1 MFDFTQIH
9 LPTTVALAAV
19 AAVGYLVGLGRSR
32 DRSEQAVR
40 SRTQLRQA
48 NQVAKELEKIAWTI
62 RGNISRHYARLG
74 QFKHRLNEL
83 QRVRQG
89 EPRMLKSLADEAE
102 AILTPTL
109 RLASQ
114 IASAYDHIREQT
126 DHLLQMTSSRTDP
139 LTGIA
144 NRHFVEETL
153 VNQFAAMRRY
163 HTGFAVALFDVDQFQ
178 RVSENNDFHG
188 DQVLQE
194 LAACLTDV
202 ARETDV
208 VARFGS
214 QDFVI
219 VMPQTD
225 LEGASYFAERYREAV
240 DELESVTVS
249 GGVTVALEGD
259 DAGSLLS
266 RLEES
271 LQRAKHSGGNNVF
284 RHDGIRIESIVESA
298 GTEVAHS

>member
-1 MFDFTQIH
+1 MFDFTQIQ
-9 LPTTVALAAV
+9 LPTTVALAVV
-19 AAVGYLVGLGRSR
+19 AAIGYVIGSVRWR

-40 SRTQLRQA
+40 SRAQLRQA
-48 NQVAKELEKIAWTI
+48 NQVARELEKIAWTI
-62 RGNISRHYARLG
+62 RGDISRHHARLG

-83 QRVRQG
+83 QRSRAS
-89 EPRMLKSLADEAE
+89 EKNMLKSLADEAE
-102 AILTPTL
+102 SILTPTL

-114 IASAYDHIREQT
+114 IATAYDHIREQT
-126 DHLLQMTSSRTDP
+126 DHLIQMTSSRTDP

-153 VNQFAAMRRY
+153 ASQFAAMRRY
-163 HTGFAVALFDVDQFQ
+163 HTGFAVALFDVDQFH
-178 RVSENNDFHG
+178 RVGDSNSLHG

-214 QDFVI
+214 QAFVI
-219 VMPQTD
+219 IMPQTD
-225 LEGASYFAERYREAV
+225 LEGASYFGERFREAV
-240 DELESVTVS
+240 DELEGVTVS

-259 DAGSLLS
+259 DAASLLS
-266 RLEES
+266 RLEDA
-271 LQRAKHSGGNNVF
+271 LQMAKHSGGNDVY
-284 RHDGIRIESIVESA
+284 RHDGIRIESVVEPA
-298 GTEVAHS
+298 EPEPAPC